1 MNYPQKN
8 FIYLSQIIDVP
19 VIDMT
24 TNKKIGRVLDLVAGL
39 REMYPKVSAVI
50 VRRKR
55 KSDSYYIPWKNV
67 TRVIKGRAI
76 FVENISEVMGQNMKV
91 PDNEIL
97 LKDTFWDKQI
107 VDIVG
112 SKVVRVNDLHLL
124 REDLNLWVVHMD
136 VGVRGLFRRLGLE
149 RFFDATM
156 RLLFSY
162 EAKDRLISWKFVQ
175 PITTSIGSGALSL
188 KVHHSRLSELH
199 PADLADI
206 VADLGTDERIAVLNS
221 LDNETAAHT
230 FQELPL
236 KLRIQVAA
244 LLNNEKLLNIVQG
257 MATDE
262 IVDLLAQLQKKRAHW
277 ILNRLPAARAEQIT
291 NLLQISEGGA
301 GSIMNTEFI
310 AVRQSDT
317 AGSVLARIKG
327 ESKKKESI
335 YYVYVTDD
343 NDALIGVVTLR
354 QLLVNLPEK
363 PVVEFMRK
371 RVAKVRVDTNI
382 KDVAEIFY
390 KYDFTVV
397 PVVDTRNKMQGI
409 ITMKD
414 AFECVFDEIREE
426 TEEIK

>member
-1 MNYPQKN
+1 MNYLQKN

-19 VIDMT
+19 VVDMA

-39 REMYPKVSAVI
+39 REMYPRVSAVI

-67 TRVIKGRAI
+67 TRVIEGRAI

-91 PDNEIL
+91 SDNEIL

-136 VGVRGLFRRLGLE
+136 VGIRGLFRRLGLE

-175 PITTSIGSGALSL
+175 PITTSIGSDALSL

-206 VADLGTDERIAVLNS
+206 VADLGTDERITILNS

-236 KLRIQVAA
+236 KIRTQVAGS
-244 LLNNEKLLNIVQG
+244 LNNEKLLNIVQG

-262 IVDLLAQLQKKRAHW
+262 IVDLIAQLQKKRAHW
-277 ILNRLPAARAEQIT
+277 ILNRLPAERAEQIT

-317 AGSVLARIKG
+317 AGSVLTRIKG

-382 KDVAEIFY
+382 NDVAEIFY

-426 TEEIK
+426 AEETK